1 MILRHAQGDT
11 MERQGDAG
19 DAIER
24 DLEALAQRLRVS
36 TVAVRLGRGGAGSGV
51 IWASDGAIVTNAHV
65 ASRPLAEVVLA
76 DGRSFRARVER
87 RDERRDLALLRIDA
101 AGLPAAVAR
110 DPRDV
115 RVGEVLVAVGH
126 PLGIPNAL
134 TMGIAHAAVTAGS
147 RFVQADLM
155 LAPGNSGGPLADV
168 HGRVVGINSM
178 VVGGLALAVPASDV
192 QRFAGT
198 VTTPSPLGV
207 HLAPAR
213 LRDGR
218 GALVIVAVEP
228 GSRAERAGLIAGD
241 VVLAHDAER
250 LRFASALDV
259 LRGGVAIVVP
269 IPDDAESARAA

>member
-1 MILRHAQGDT
+1 MNET
-11 MERQGDAG
+11 
-19 DAIER
+19 IER
-24 DLEALAQRLRVS
+24 DLEALAERLRTS

-65 ASRPLAEVVLA
+65 ANRLVAEVVLS

-110 DPRDV
+110 DARDL

-178 VVGGLALAVPASDV
+178 VVGALALAVPSADV
-192 QRFAGT
+192 QRFVGA
-198 VTTPSPLGV
+198 VATPSRLGV
-207 HLAPAR
+207 HLAPVR

-218 GALVIVAVEP
+218 DALAIVAVEP
-228 GSRAERAGLIAGD
+228 GSRAARAGLIAGD
-241 VVLAHDAER
+241 VLLARDADR

-259 LRGGVAIVVP
+259 LRGGVPIALAIP
-269 IPDDAESARAA
+269 SDAESARAA

>member
-1 MILRHAQGDT
+1 MALPLAQPQLT
-11 MERQGDAG
+11 IRQD
-19 DAIER
+19 DIER
-24 DLEALAQRLRVS
+24 DLEALAERLRTS

-65 ASRPLAEVVLA
+65 ANRPVAEVVLS

-101 AGLPAAVAR
+101 TGLPAVAAR
-110 DPRDV
+110 DARDL

-134 TMGIAHAAVTAGS
+134 TMGIAHATVTASS

-168 HGRVVGINSM
+168 QGRVVGINSM
-178 VVGGLALAVPASDV
+178 VVGALALAVPSGDV
-192 QRFAGT
+192 QRFAGF
-198 VTTPSPLGV
+198 VATPARLGV

-213 LRDGR
+213 LRDGHD
-218 GALVIVAVEP
+218 ALAVVAVEP
-228 GSRAERAGLIAGD
+228 DSRAHLAGLIPGD
-241 VVLAHDAER
+241 ILLARDADR

-259 LRGGVAIVVP
+259 LRGGVRITVP
-269 IPDDAESARAA
+269 IPSHAESARAA

>member
-1 MILRHAQGDT
+1 MQTFANF
-11 MERQGDAG
+11 AV
-19 DAIER
+19 ER
-24 DLEALAQRLRVS
+24 DLEALAETLRAS

-65 ASRPLAEVVLA
+65 ASRAQAEVVLN
-76 DGRSFRARVER
+76 DGRRFVGRVER

-101 AGLPAAVAR
+101 EGLPAALTR
-110 DPRDV
+110 DPADL

-134 TMGIAHAAVTAGS
+134 TMGIAHATVTQAAR

-178 VVGGLALAVPASDV
+178 VVGGLALAVPSSDV
-192 QRFAGT
+192 DRFAGIT
-198 VTTPSPLGV
+198 AAPARLGV
-207 HLAPAR
+207 RLAPAR

-218 GALVIVAVEP
+218 DVLVVVAIEP
-228 GSRAERAGLIAGD
+228 GSRAERAGLLVGDALVARDADLVRYAKTLD
-241 VVLAHDAER
+241 VV
-250 LRFASALDV
+250 
-259 LRGGVAIVVP
+259 RGGVQIAVP
-269 IPDDAESARAA
+269 VPAGTGQARAA

>member
-1 MILRHAQGDT
+1 M
-11 MERQGDAG
+11 DAF
-19 DAIER
+19 ANLAVER
-24 DLEALAQRLRVS
+24 DLEALAETLRAS

-65 ASRPLAEVVLA
+65 ASRAQAEIVLN
-76 DGRSFRARVER
+76 DGRRFVGRVER

-101 AGLPAAVAR
+101 DGLPAALTR
-110 DPRDV
+110 DPAGL

-134 TMGIAHAAVTAGS
+134 TMGIAHAAVTEGAR

-178 VVGGLALAVPASDV
+178 VVGGLALAVPSSDV
-192 QRFAGT
+192 DRFIGA
-198 VTTPSPLGV
+198 VPVPSRLGV
-207 HLAPAR
+207 RLAPAR

-218 GALVIVAVEP
+218 TVLVVVAIEP
-228 GSRAERAGLIAGD
+228 GSRAAHAGLQIGD
-241 VVLAHDAER
+241 ALLARDADS
-250 LRFASALDV
+250 LRYASALDV
-259 LRGGVAIVVP
+259 VRGGVPVTVP
-269 IPDDAESARAA
+269 VPAAAERARAA